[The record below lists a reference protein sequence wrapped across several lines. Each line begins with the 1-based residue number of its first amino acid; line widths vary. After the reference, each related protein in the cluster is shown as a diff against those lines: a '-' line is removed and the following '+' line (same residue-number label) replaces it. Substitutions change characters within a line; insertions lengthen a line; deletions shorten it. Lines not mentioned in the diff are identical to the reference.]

1 MLLFILHPAREI
13 VTALPAVMLLF
24 TPEETSVESNSLAL
38 LPTLS
43 ADPPLAT
50 KRQRRAVPVN
60 VPLYTL
66 LFIVQS
72 VNVPVAEP
80 PNPLPNPLV
89 ATEHLTKVPDGKA
102 NPVLEEQS
110 VNVPEAVPPNPD
122 PLDAH
127 RVNIPDA
134 FPPPPN
140 DSVPAVQSSNNPE
153 AMAVVAGFPK
163 RVPPKD
169 ESPPTHLRYVP
180 EYSIPYRIP
189 EPDVPLNTQ
198 FSIYVRLNRSVA
210 VPMLPAALTVEG

>member
-38 LPTLS
+38 FPTLS
-43 ADPPLAT
+43 AEPPLAT

-80 PNPLPNPLV
+80 PNPLPNPFV
-89 ATEHLTKVPDGKA
+89 ATEHLTKVPDGKV
-102 NPVLEEQS
+102 NPKLEEQS
-110 VNVPEAVPPNPD
+110 VKVPEAVPPNATPVD
-122 PLDAH
+122 VH
-127 RVNIPDA
+127 RVNVPDA
-134 FPPPPN
+134 VPAPPN
-140 DSVPAVQSSNNPE
+140 DSVPDVQSSNTPD
-153 AMAVVAGFPK
+153 AIAVDVGDPAS
-163 RVPPKD
+163 VPPKD

-198 FSIYVRLNRSVA
+198 FSIYVRLSRSVA

>member
-1 MLLFILHPAREI
+1 MLLFMRHPAREI

-38 LPTLS
+38 FPTLS
-43 ADPPLAT
+43 AEPLLAT

-89 ATEHLTKVPDGKA
+89 ATEHLTKIPDGK
-102 NPVLEEQS
+102 VKLLILDEQS
-110 VNVPEAVPPNPD
+110 VNVPDAVPPNPD
-122 PLDAH
+122 PLDVH
-127 RVNIPDA
+127 RVNVPLA
-134 FPPPPN
+134 VPPPPN
-140 DSVPAVQSSNNPE
+140 DSVPAVQSSNSPE

-163 RVPPKD
+163 RVPPK
-169 ESPPTHLRYVP
+169 E
-180 EYSIPYRIP
+180 
-189 EPDVPLNTQ
+189 
-198 FSIYVRLNRSVA
+198 
-210 VPMLPAALTVEG
+210 